1 MTKEEV
7 GSRLQQLSQLVIDL
21 DSALTHFLTSG
32 ETSAEDVGEVALAVH
47 QLKADVGDMYS
58 FFTARVVDYLQTVN
72 VDDMDINGARIEVR
86 SAADRKQWQH
96 ADLMGAVAKRIM
108 QRSVDMDT
116 GEITLSPEE
125 MVAKVLDYVQPS
137 YWRVKELAKIGINAD
152 QFCEV
157 GEHKTNLVIRK
168 AK

>member
-96 ADLMGAVAKRIM
+96 AD
-108 QRSVDMDT
+108 
-116 GEITLSPEE
+116 ENYEFFY
-125 MVAKVLDYVQPS
+125 VL
-137 YWRVKELAKIGINAD
+137 
-152 QFCEV
+152 
-157 GEHKTNLVIRK
+157 
-168 AK
+168 